1 MQTEPDQTWPSDN
14 LGLLLMPDTQREK
27 ASSVW
32 NAVEL
37 GFDLTWKT
45 TLQIYLGMRSVS
57 TNRIKV
63 TKGLG
68 GPVSIAKG
76 AFDAAEDPFR
86 FMLFMAM
93 ISVNLAVINFL
104 PIPVLDGGHMV
115 LLDYEKIRGKPPSDA
130 WRNTLTIAGLIIIL
144 LLMLGA
150 TFLDISKLL
159 KILK

>member
-1 MQTEPDQTWPSDN
+1 
-14 LGLLLMPDTQREK
+14 MPDLKRQQ

-32 NAVEL
+32 EAVEL
-37 GFDLTWKT
+37 GFNETLTT
-45 TLQIYLGMRSVS
+45 TLQIYLGIRSVA

-68 GPVSIAKG
+68 GPISIATQ
-76 AFDAAEDPFR
+76 AFGAAEDPFD
-86 FMLFMAM
+86 FLLFMAM
-93 ISVNLAVINFL
+93 ISVNLAVLNFL

-115 LLDYEKIRGKPPSDA
+115 LLIYEKIRGKPPSDA
-130 WRNTLTIAGLIIIL
+130 WRNTLTIAGLSIL
-144 LLMLGA
+144 VLLMLGA